1 LFANVPK
8 KFFTGVP
15 LYENKGATKRTSAQE
30 AKMAKDIKIAIKR
43 SQDTLIEDLAG
54 AVALVV
60 MLFVGLSLPGVV

>member
-1 LFANVPK
+1 
-8 KFFTGVP
+8 
-15 LYENKGATKRTSAQE
+15 
-30 AKMAKDIKIAIKR
+30 MAKDIKIAIKR